1 MRNLPETANVPN
13 AITVIRLMIAV
24 ISFALMM
31 TEYWLSAAILILVAV
46 VMDVLDGKVARR
58 LEQVTKQ
65 GVYLDVMADKIVIIS
80 TFLIIGLKINVV
92 FFYLGILML
101 IREYTMDTMRS
112 IAASKSVVISADKFS
127 KIKGVLFMLAML
139 GMIWNLVLYDNRYVE
154 QTFVI
159 IASVAM
165 LLAYVTLVR
174 FFLKYK
180 NIILAK

>member
-13 AITVIRLMIAV
+13 TITVVRLLIAV

-31 TEYWLSAAILILVAV
+31 LEYWLSAAILILLAV
-46 VMDVLDGKVARR
+46 VMDVLDGKVARH

-127 KIKGVLFMLAML
+127 KIKGVLFMFAML
-139 GMIWNLVLYDNRYVE
+139 GMIWNLVLLDNYYLE
-154 QTFVI
+154 QLFIVLATLG
-159 IASVAM
+159 M
-165 LLAYVTLVR
+165 LFAYITLVR

-180 NIILAK
+180 KVILS